1 MTITDIEKAIGNE
14 RRKPLILVLESGLQL
29 TLSPDSYGK
38 TKNGEL
44 LFIPLEGREFAI
56 VETSSVKTILK

>member
-29 TLSPDSYGK
+29 TLSPEGYGK

-56 VETSSVKTILK
+56 VETASVKTIMR